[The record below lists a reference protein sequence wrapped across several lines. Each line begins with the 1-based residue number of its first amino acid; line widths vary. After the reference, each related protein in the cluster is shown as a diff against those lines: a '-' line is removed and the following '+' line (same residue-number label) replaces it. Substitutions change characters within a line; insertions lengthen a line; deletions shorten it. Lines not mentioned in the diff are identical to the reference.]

1 MLCLDRSVVSFTLCL
16 PATYSADLRRPVPT
30 DRAAMDGQACCKLHL
45 LHLGLPHNPHQYQH
59 LFRISLLIYH
69 RPYNHHLISLLHHN
83 HFLNTT
89 TACYGSFWVYC
100 CCSLCTVTISF
111 LSRFAVCASTALGC
125 TPEVDCYLYFIFTSS
140 THYVFL
146 FFFPFCCFSTVW
158 YLYFECT

>member
-83 HFLNTT
+83 HFLQHHYCLLWFVLSVLLLLLMHGYHIFLV
-89 TACYGSFWVYC
+89 AVRCVCFHGSRLHAGGGLLFV
-100 CCSLCTVTISF
+100 
-111 LSRFAVCASTALGC
+111 
-125 TPEVDCYLYFIFTSS
+125 LYFYLFYSLRLS
-140 THYVFL
+140 LLFSLLL
-146 FFFPFCCFSTVW
+146 FFNCVIFIF
-158 YLYFECT
+158 